1 MMLNLEKIKR
11 ICKNIAQRAGKYWS
25 LIAVAFFLTA
35 LFVAGLVFYQY
46 VFPLF
51 TDNFEISASP
61 VKINQAVYEQI
72 KSQTESSRQ
81 NLQNVLNSNY
91 QDPFQ

>member
-1 MMLNLEKIKR
+1 MIFNLEKTKEG
-11 ICKNIAQRAGKYWS
+11 CKNIAQRAGKHWS
-25 LIAVAFFLTA
+25 LIAAALFLIV
-35 LFVAGLVFYQY
+35 LFVAGAVFYQY
-46 VFPLF
+46 VYPLF
-51 TDNFEISASP
+51 TDNFGISANP

-72 KSQTESSRQ
+72 KSQLKSSQQ

>member
-1 MMLNLEKIKR
+1 MMLDSDKIKKAF
-11 ICKNIAQRAGKYWS
+11 KNIVQRAGRYWL
-25 LIAVAFFLTA
+25 LIAGIFFLIM
-35 LFVAGLVFYQY
+35 FFIAGSVFYQY
-46 VFPLF
+46 VYPLF
-51 TDNFEISASP
+51 ADNFEISASS

-72 KSQTESSRQ
+72 KSQLKNKRQ